1 VLGAFSFVVTNFI
14 EPPAR
19 STARQM
25 VATAYADLLSSVIE
39 EKTFRTIQDG
49 LYVQIDARQGR
60 VLRGLFVADRRDP
73 NFDLIYYAK
82 EGAIDAGGTSLTMR
96 DGEVQQK
103 TPDGKVSIV
112 KFMSYAFDLSTMSE
126 SSKTEQTFAASDSSL
141 AFLLSP
147 DVESDSYKKS
157 PGNFRSELHRRL
169 SDWMFPVV
177 FALISLVIA
186 ADARSHREA
195 RMHPMVAA
203 LITAFMLRWL
213 GFYFTNQVKQN
224 AAFIPFV
231 YAIPVLSGAIAMYL
245 LATGRKLRLPSAL
258 ADGLGKLRRSVV
270 KRFTSDKGGAS
281 A

>member
-1 VLGAFSFVVTNFI
+1 
-14 EPPAR
+14 
-19 STARQM
+19 
-25 VATAYADLLSSVIE
+25 
-39 EKTFRTIQDG
+39 
-49 LYVQIDARQGR
+49 
-60 VLRGLFVADRRDP
+60 
-73 NFDLIYYAK
+73 
-82 EGAIDAGGTSLTMR
+82 
-96 DGEVQQK
+96 
-103 TPDGKVSIV
+103 
-112 KFMSYAFDLSTMSE
+112 
-126 SSKTEQTFAASDSSL
+126 
-141 AFLLSP
+141 
-147 DVESDSYKKS
+147 
-157 PGNFRSELHRRL
+157 
-169 SDWMFPVV
+169 MFPVV